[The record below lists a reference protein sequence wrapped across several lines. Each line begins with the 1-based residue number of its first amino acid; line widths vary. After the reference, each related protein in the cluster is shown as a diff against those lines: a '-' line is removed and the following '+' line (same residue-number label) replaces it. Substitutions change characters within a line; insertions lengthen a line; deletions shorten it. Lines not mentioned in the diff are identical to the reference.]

1 VADFAS
7 RQLSDEQTVA
17 TKPASFFELSE
28 GQKIVAFL
36 GLPVETDRVYWWRSW
51 MNLLI
56 ILASIATSGLM
67 LYMLRSFHWF
77 AGGVPEEWLRLY
89 GFVPNLFSAAPLSTG
104 HTLLSSTFIHGGI
117 ITLLGNMFF
126 LFTTGDDVEKRT
138 GHFFFLCFYLL
149 AGAVTCLVNTFM
161 GNLPAVP
168 HIGSSGAIAGVIG
181 AYMALCRHKRFYI
194 WVFRIDIFGK
204 MIAVSAW
211 LYLAFWIGFQ
221 FLGVKYG
228 AFGNDYW
235 AQAGAF
241 VFGFILGKAVQLGQ
255 SYNGLTRKWEW
266 KHGNRG
272 RQ

>member
-1 VADFAS
+1 
-7 RQLSDEQTVA
+7 
-17 TKPASFFELSE
+17 
-28 GQKIVAFL
+28 
-36 GLPVETDRVYWWRSW
+36 

-56 ILASIATSGLM
+56 ILATVAVSGLM
-67 LYMLRSFHWF
+67 IHMLRSFEWL
-77 AGGVPEEWLRLY
+77 AGGIPKEWLRLY
-89 GFVPNLFSAAPLSTG
+89 AFVPGSFSAAPLSTG
-104 HTLLSSTFIHGGI
+104 HTLLTSIFIHGGI

-126 LFTTGDDVEKRT
+126 LFTTGDDVEKRM
-138 GHFFFLCFYLL
+138 GHFPFLFFYLL
-149 AGAVTCLVNTFM
+149 AGAGAALISMFT
-161 GNLPAVP
+161 GNQPSIP
-168 HIGSSGAIAGVIG
+168 HAGAGGAIAGVIG